1 MKTPWVGRHLL
12 AMLPSVRG
20 SLRSNVPLAR
30 YTWFRTGGKA
40 EVLFTPLD
48 VADLVRFL
56 AECPEGTPFTVIGLG
71 SNILIRDGGI
81 PGVVIR
87 IIRGQSA
94 IKMDGRDL
102 IVGAGATD
110 LRVSRVAA
118 GAGIAGLEFLS
129 GVPGSIGG
137 AIRMNASA
145 YGQEIADILVSA
157 TVVDRKGLMRKQSA
171 DEFCFGY
178 RKSTLPKDSIVVE
191 AHFRGHKEPSSR
203 IAKITMAVRE
213 TRSATQPIKARTG
226 GSTFINPPGHTAWRL
241 IESAGCRGLQN
252 GGARVS
258 EKHCN
263 FLVNDGAATS
273 ADIEGLGKEVRRR
286 VFCETGV
293 LLSWEIRRLGRYGQS
308 NRDFKV

>member
-48 VADLVRFL
+48 LADLVRFL

-87 IIRGQSA
+87 IIRGQSS

-118 GAGIAGLEFLS
+118 
-129 GVPGSIGG
+129 
-137 AIRMNASA
+137 
-145 YGQEIADILVSA
+145 
-157 TVVDRKGLMRKQSA
+157 
-171 DEFCFGY
+171 
-178 RKSTLPKDSIVVE
+178 
-191 AHFRGHKEPSSR
+191 
-203 IAKITMAVRE
+203 
-213 TRSATQPIKARTG
+213 
-226 GSTFINPPGHTAWRL
+226 
-241 IESAGCRGLQN
+241 
-252 GGARVS
+252 
-258 EKHCN
+258 
-263 FLVNDGAATS
+263 
-273 ADIEGLGKEVRRR
+273 
-286 VFCETGV
+286 
-293 LLSWEIRRLGRYGQS
+293 
-308 NRDFKV
+308 